1 MITRRGILALG
12 CLVTAAVY
20 KPARASSEQIAIV
33 DWALLETAL
42 AIGITPVAAVELVL
56 FRELA
61 IEPSV
66 PESVI
71 DLGLRG
77 SINFELLATLRP
89 SLIYGSNYSA
99 WANETLRE
107 LAPVRAWTIFQRGE
121 PPYEKAVAAMRE
133 MAADQGRLAT
143 AEAYIAQTESL
154 FTNIRQRLAPKALR
168 PLLIINLGDARHFR
182 AFGTD
187 SMFGDVATRLGFQN
201 AWSRGTAYS
210 ATAPVGLEA
219 LADHPD
225 ATVVVIGPL
234 PVEAQRILPRSAIW
248 QNMPAVRDNRWITLS
263 PVNPFGGLPAARR
276 FARLL
281 NEALEHT

>member
-12 CLVTAAVY
+12 CLATAAIY
-20 KPARASSEQIAIV
+20 RPANASSEQIAIV

-42 AIGITPVAAVELVL
+42 AIGLKPMAAVELVL

-66 PESVI
+66 PESVV

-99 WANETLRE
+99 WANETLRKI
-107 LAPVRAWTIFQRGE
+107 APVREWTIFKRGE
-121 PPYEKAVAAMRE
+121 PPYQKAVAAMRE
-133 MAADQGRLAT
+133 MAAAHGLQAS
-143 AEAYIAQTESL
+143 AEAYIAEIETL
-154 FTNIRQRLAPKALR
+154 FTDIRRRLARKSAH
-168 PLLIINLGDARHFR
+168 PLLIVNLGDARHLR

-201 AWSRGTAYS
+201 AWGRRTAYS
-210 ATAPVGLEA
+210 AAAPVGLEA
-219 LADHPD
+219 LAGYPD
-225 ATVVVIGPL
+225 ATVIIIGPL
-234 PVEAQRILPRSAIW
+234 PVEAKRILPRSAIW
-248 QNMPAVRDNRWITLS
+248 QNMPAVRDNRWVTLP

-281 NEALEHT
+281 NEALERT

>member
-1 MITRRGILALG
+1 MMARRDILALG
-12 CLVTAAVY
+12 GLAMAGICR
-20 KPARASSEQIAIV
+20 PALASCEQIAIV

-61 IEPSV
+61 IEPFV
-66 PESVI
+66 PERVI

-77 SINFELLATLRP
+77 SINFELLATIRP
-89 SLIYGSNYSA
+89 SMIYGSNYSA
-99 WANETLRE
+99 WANGTLSKI
-107 LAPVRAWTIFQRGE
+107 APLRAWTIFKRGE
-121 PPYEKAVAAMRE
+121 PPYEKAVAAMRD
-133 MAADQGRLAT
+133 MATSQGLQAS

-154 FTNIRQRLAPKALR
+154 FADVRQRLSPKASR

-187 SMFGDVATRLGFQN
+187 SMFGDVATKLGFQN

-210 ATAPVGLEA
+210 ATAPVSLEV
-219 LADHPD
+219 LADHPE
-225 ATVVVIGPL
+225 AIVVVVGPL
-234 PVEAQRILPRSAIW
+234 PVEAQRVLPRSAIW
-248 QNMPAVRDNRWITLS
+248 QNMPAVRDDRWVTLS

-281 NEALEHT
+281 NEALELT